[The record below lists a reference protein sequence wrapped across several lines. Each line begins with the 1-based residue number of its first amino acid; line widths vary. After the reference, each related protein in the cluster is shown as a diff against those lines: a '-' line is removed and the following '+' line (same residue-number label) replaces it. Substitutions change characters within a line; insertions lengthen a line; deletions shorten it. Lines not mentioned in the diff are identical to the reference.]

1 MDGDIS
7 LKEALDKAAEMERL
21 LKERYGEETHIS
33 IHVDLEGEDSPRKV

>member
-7 LKEALDKAAEMERL
+7 LKEALDKATEMERL